1 MDQLGIVK
9 KEGSNYILF
18 ELSGEFNALTLANAQ
33 TEIYSEIQKRNVVL
47 DCAKLVE
54 LDDAAMG
61 IIMAAHNDAEK
72 AGTKLYLLSLSNE
85 ADKEIMR
92 TGFKELFH
100 IINSVTEV
108 V

>member
-1 MDQLGIVK
+1 MAQLGTAK
-9 KEGSNYILF
+9 KGGANYLLP
-18 ELSGEFNALTLANAQ
+18 ELSGEVNAFTSAHAR
-33 TEIYSEIQKRNVVL
+33 TEIYGEIQKRNVVL